1 METNNQTKKIVSYLI
16 EHKILVSDTF
26 IQTLQDPSQV
36 KKILEKIEDPNFKIQ
51 SEQDLLILE
60 PTNQESVHHALF
72 NPLEVVFNYKD
83 TPKKRE
89 FQDFVSFFNARYQ
102 SLSKLLQQRQD
113 LQFLTSISRV
123 LEKRDKDQLS
133 IIAMVTNK
141 ENTKNGNIM
150 LTVEDPTGMIKVLV
164 NKSKQEV
171 YDQAK
176 DLVLDEVIGIV
187 GGNGDNILFAN
198 KIIWPDV
205 PFTKE
210 LKKGPEELYAVFLS
224 DIHVGSKYFLEEEL
238 QQFMDWVNGNIG
250 NDAQKSIAKKIG
262 YVFVIGDLV
271 DGVGIYPGQEK
282 ELILLDVKKQ
292 YEEFAR
298 IFSQIPKHIK
308 LIMCPG
314 NHDAMRLAEPQ
325 LELYTEFS
333 QPIWDLP
340 NSVMV
345 TNPAVVNIGK
355 SGGFPGFDV
364 LIYHGYSFDY
374 YAANVESIRT
384 QGGAQRADLIMKF
397 LLQRR
402 HLAPTHTSTLYIAD
416 ANKDSLVI
424 QDVPDIFAAGHLHKS
439 QISSY
444 RNVAIIAGSC
454 WQAKT
459 SFQEKIGHTPDP
471 CRVPVLNLKTREIT
485 MMSFSKED
493 GN

>member
-210 LKKGPEELYAVFLS
+210 LPPS
-224 DIHVGSKYFLEEEL
+224 
-238 QQFMDWVNGNIG
+238 
-250 NDAQKSIAKKIG
+250 
-262 YVFVIGDLV
+262 
-271 DGVGIYPGQEK
+271 
-282 ELILLDVKKQ
+282 
-292 YEEFAR
+292 
-298 IFSQIPKHIK
+298 
-308 LIMCPG
+308 
-314 NHDAMRLAEPQ
+314 
-325 LELYTEFS
+325 
-333 QPIWDLP
+333 
-340 NSVMV
+340 
-345 TNPAVVNIGK
+345 
-355 SGGFPGFDV
+355 
-364 LIYHGYSFDY
+364 
-374 YAANVESIRT
+374 ESI
-384 QGGAQRADLIMKF
+384 Q
-397 LLQRR
+397 
-402 HLAPTHTSTLYIAD
+402 
-416 ANKDSLVI
+416 
-424 QDVPDIFAAGHLHKS
+424 
-439 QISSY
+439 
-444 RNVAIIAGSC
+444 
-454 WQAKT
+454 
-459 SFQEKIGHTPDP
+459 
-471 CRVPVLNLKTREIT
+471 
-485 MMSFSKED
+485 
-493 GN
+493 